1 MEIITIISILL
12 PYFIFIIWA
21 FNLKKDNR
29 KLRAEFFKK
38 LSNSETERDNL
49 FIDFQK
55 VVIENFNIVDR
66 NSKGQDENWNRV
78 HKYIKKNDE
87 LNSIQSQINI
97 DNLEIFQEFDS
108 IIQEIDKKVNTALD
122 DQEKYSIK
130 RDRYENR
137 LTEVCKAFDSLKVI
151 MNKNTKLTA
160 DNFGYVNRVLGS
172 IEINFNNI
180 KDLPKKV
187 DEIDRTLNL
196 SLQKIG
202 MNKVKFE
209 NLIKAI
215 ENPIEVTRPSC
226 ETKLK
231 MKEQVNQNDLESVT
245 EIKNKVDFKHSHSS
259 FKKGDI
265 FVLNKDDLKVYRNKI
280 LLYDFHSWTTFGK
293 NVMKKLLQLNEN

>member
-38 LSNSETERDNL
+38 LSDSETQRDNL

-55 VVIENFNIVDR
+55 VVIETFNIVDR
-66 NSKGQDENWNRV
+66 NSKGQDENWE
-78 HKYIKKNDE
+78 KIGAYIKKNDE

-160 DNFGYVNRVLGS
+160 DNFGVVKSSLESASRNFDKIKNLK
-172 IEINFNNI
+172 EI
-180 KDLPKKV
+180 L
-187 DEIDRTLNL
+187 
-196 SLQKIG
+196 
-202 MNKVKFE
+202 
-209 NLIKAI
+209 